1 MEAFAVI
8 INNMPESEKSFSL
21 AKEALISTLRTERIT
36 GRNLLSYYRQAKNKD
51 LWTDMRKVVFEG
63 VQPLTLADVVAF
75 QREWI
80 ANRPA
85 SYCILSDIKALDLK
99 FLANYGKVVRLS
111 QKEIFGY

>member
-1 MEAFAVI
+1 
-8 INNMPESEKSFSL
+8 
-21 AKEALISTLRTERIT
+21 
-36 GRNLLSYYRQAKNKD
+36 
-51 LWTDMRKVVFEG
+51 
-63 VQPLTLADVVAF
+63 VVAF